1 MKLGR
6 GSFSSLSILAME
18 RAEYLQQ
25 LAVARIQDDFN
36 VESDEVDIRTMSLGD
51 FLRAMEAADKNGTR
65 EEFESRLA
73 TQLMPI
79 IQQVMAPPQPEG
91 EANGGQ

>member
-1 MKLGR
+1 MKKAY
-6 GSFSSLSILAME
+6 GSWSSLGMLAIE
-18 RAEYLQQ
+18 QADYLQQ
-25 LAVARIQDDFN
+25 VAVAHIQDTFKT
-36 VESDEVDIRTMSLGD
+36 ETDEVDLRTMTYGD
-51 FLRAMEAADKNGTR
+51 FIKALAVADKNGTR